1 MASDHSHPIQEYA
14 RVVREKNLLKLRL
27 LSVDRQLATAGGAWK
42 SDLEETRLSIIEAM
56 LALEEEGEGYLLL
69 MRKDCPT

>member
-1 MASDHSHPIQEYA
+1 MPSDHSHPLKEYA

-27 LSVDRQLATAGGAWK
+27 LSIDRQLATASGTWK
-42 SDLEETRLSIIEAM
+42 SYLEEARLSVIEAM

-69 MRKDCPT
+69 MRKDCSM